1 MTVPRSAPTVL
12 RLRPRRLL
20 AGSSVSVTAL
30 RLIIVYLL
38 ALLLQLTFFSEVRVA
53 GVAPELPALVA
64 ILAGLFAGPR
74 HGSMIAFW
82 AGLMWDIYLST
93 PLGLAAAAFA
103 VVAYA
108 LGGIT
113 EDLFHDTRI
122 QTMVMVFAGTAATV
136 TAYALLGEVVGQR
149 GLVDERLLR
158 VVLIASGLNAVL
170 SLVVAPAMRWA
181 VGSGPARNRARRS
194 EAAASPMPAASPMKD
209 R

>member
-1 MTVPRSAPTVL
+1 MTAVQSLSTVL
-12 RLRPRRLL
+12 RRRRLL
-20 AGSSVSVTAL
+20 AGGSVTMTVL
-30 RLIIVYLL
+30 RLIVVYLI

-64 ILAGLFAGPR
+64 LLAGLFAGPR

-82 AGLMWDIYLST
+82 AGLVWDVYLST

-103 VVAYA
+103 VAAYA

-122 QTMVMVFAGTAATV
+122 QTAVLAFAGTAAMV

-149 GLVDERLLR
+149 GLVDDRLPR
-158 VVLIASGLNAVL
+158 VVLVASAFNAVL
-170 SLVVAPAMRWA
+170 SLVAAPAVRWA
-181 VGSGPARNRARRS
+181 VGSGPARRRARRR
-194 EAAASPMPAASPMKD
+194 EPDAPRAG

>member
-1 MTVPRSAPTVL
+1 MTAVVRS
-12 RLRPRRLL
+12 RRLL
-20 AGSSVSVTAL
+20 AGSNLMLTAL
-30 RLIIVYLL
+30 RLVVVYLS

-64 ILAGLFAGPR
+64 ILAGLFSGPR
-74 HGSMIAFW
+74 HGSIIAFC
-82 AGLMWDIYLST
+82 AGLMWDVYLST
-93 PLGLAAAAFA
+93 PLGLAAASFA

-122 QTMVMVFAGTAATV
+122 QTVVLVFAGTAAMV

-149 GLVDERLLR
+149 GLVGDRLLR
-158 VVLIASGLNAVL
+158 VVLVASAFNAVL

-181 VGSGPARNRARRS
+181 VGSGPARSRTRRR
-194 EAAASPMPAASPMKD
+194 ESPDAPQVH
-209 R
+209 

>member
-1 MTVPRSAPTVL
+1 MTAPQSLPAGLRS
-12 RLRPRRLL
+12 RRLM
-20 AGSSVSVTAL
+20 AGSSVMLTAL
-30 RLIIVYLL
+30 RLIVVYFV

-74 HGSMIAFW
+74 HGSMIAFC
-82 AGLMWDIYLST
+82 AGLMWDVYLST
-93 PLGLAAAAFA
+93 PLGLAAASFA

-122 QTMVMVFAGTAATV
+122 QTVVLVFAGTAAMV

-149 GLVDERLLR
+149 GLVDDRLLR
-158 VVLIASGLNAVL
+158 VVLVASAFNAVL
-170 SLVVAPAMRWA
+170 SLAAAPAMRWA
-181 VGSGPARNRARRS
+181 VGSGPARSRTRRR
-194 EAAASPMPAASPMKD
+194 ESPDAPGKG

>member
-1 MTVPRSAPTVL
+1 MTAPRTVPTVL
-12 RLRPRRLL
+12 RSRRLL
-20 AGSSVSVTAL
+20 AGSSVIVAAL
-30 RLIIVYLL
+30 RLIIVYLF

-103 VVAYA
+103 VVAYV

-149 GLVDERLLR
+149 GLVDDRLPR

-170 SLVVAPAMRWA
+170 SLVAAPAMRWA
-181 VGSGPARNRARRS
+181 VGSGPARSRARRS
-194 EAAASPMPAASPMKD
+194 EPAASPMKD

>member
-1 MTVPRSAPTVL
+1 MRAPRTVPAVL
-12 RLRPRRLL
+12 RSRLLL
-20 AGSSVSVTAL
+20 AGSSGVVAAL
-30 RLIIVYLL
+30 RLIIVYLV

-64 ILAGLFAGPR
+64 ILAGLLAGPR
-74 HGSMIAFW
+74 QGSMIAFG
-82 AGLMWDIYLST
+82 AGLMWDVYLST

-122 QTMVMVFAGTAATV
+122 QTMAMVFAGTAATV

-158 VVLIASGLNAVL
+158 VVLIASGLNAGL
-170 SLVVAPAMRWA
+170 SLVAAPAMRWA
-181 VGSGPARNRARRS
+181 LGTRPARSRTRRS
-194 EAAASPMPAASPMKD
+194 QPAAPSMKS
-209 R
+209 RRP

>member
-1 MTVPRSAPTVL
+1 MTAPRSLPSVL
-12 RLRPRRLL
+12 RSRRLP
-20 AGSSVSVTAL
+20 AGNSVTLTAL
-30 RLIIVYLL
+30 RLIVVYML

-82 AGLMWDIYLST
+82 AGLVWDVYLST
-93 PLGLAAAAFA
+93 PLGLSAAAFA
-103 VVAYA
+103 VVAYT

-122 QTMVMVFAGTAATV
+122 QTLVLVFAGTAAMV

-149 GLVDERLLR
+149 GLVDDRLLR
-158 VVLIASGLNAVL
+158 VVLVASAFNAVL
-170 SLVVAPAMRWA
+170 SLAAAPAMRWA
-181 VGSGPARNRARRS
+181 VGSTPARVRVRRR
-194 EAAASPMPAASPMKD
+194 EPPDAASKGL
-209 R
+209 

>member
-1 MTVPRSAPTVL
+1 MTAPQSLPAVL
-12 RLRPRRLL
+12 RSRRLL
-20 AGSSVSVTAL
+20 AGSSVMLTAL
-30 RLIIVYLL
+30 RLIVVYLG

-74 HGSMIAFW
+74 HGSMIAFC
-82 AGLMWDIYLST
+82 AGLMWDVYLST
-93 PLGLAAAAFA
+93 PLGLAAASFA

-108 LGGIT
+108 LGSIT

-122 QTMVMVFAGTAATV
+122 QTVVLVFAGTAAMV

-149 GLVDERLLR
+149 GLVDDRLLR
-158 VVLIASGLNAVL
+158 VVLVASAFNAVL

-181 VGSGPARNRARRS
+181 LGSGPARSRTRRR
-194 EAAASPMPAASPMKD
+194 EPPDTPG
-209 R
+209 RGR